1 MSHPM
6 EENRGEV
13 CKIQIWDTLGQEKY
27 RCLNSAYY
35 RDADAAVIVYDCSQA
50 QDPIPRLKSWL

>member
-1 MSHPM
+1 M

-13 CKIQIWDTLGQEKY
+13 CKLQIWDTLGQEKY

-50 QDPIPRLKSWL
+50 QDPIPRLMSWL